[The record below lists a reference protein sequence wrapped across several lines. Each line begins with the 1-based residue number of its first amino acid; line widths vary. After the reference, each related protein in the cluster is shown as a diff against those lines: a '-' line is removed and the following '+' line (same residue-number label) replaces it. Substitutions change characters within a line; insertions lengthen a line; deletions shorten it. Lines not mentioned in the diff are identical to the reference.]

1 MSLSRAKREKLVAA
15 VAVIGPSGSG
25 KTLGALLMAYGMMKA
40 KYPELSE
47 DAVWEKIGLIDTEH
61 KRALVY
67 EGRQDPS
74 THNVRIGQFW
84 HYNLQKPYTLERYKK
99 AVKEVKDAGAEVAVI
114 DSLSHAWQGEGG
126 ILEYQQDLGGRYQDW
141 KQANKDAYFPLVS
154 LAVGEMFDI
163 HTINTIRSKQA
174 HEMQVTETG
183 KKEIVKLGLQPVQRD
198 DFEYEFQIVFTT
210 DMQHVAK
217 TTKDNSG
224 LFEDKPAK
232 ITPEHGKKLFEWLE
246 KGIDVRAEEEAQR
259 QEFIEMTS
267 TLALSDEALALKLDE
282 IEKKMKMPLDQFNL
296 KAAERAYLVLN
307 DLMKATV

>member
-1 MSLSRAKREKLVAA
+1 MSLSRAKREKLIAA

-25 KTLGALLMAYGMMKA
+25 KTLGSLLMAYGMMEA
-40 KYPELSE
+40 KYPEMPKEEL
-47 DAVWEKIGLIDTEH
+47 WGKIGLIDTEH

-67 EGRQDPS
+67 EGRQDES
-74 THNVRIGQFW
+74 TYNIRIGQFW
-84 HYNLQKPYTLERYKK
+84 HYNLQKPYSLARYKQ
-99 AVKEVKDAGAEVAVI
+99 AVKDVKDAGAEVVVI

-183 KKEIVKLGLQPVQRD
+183 KKEIIKLGLQPVQRD
-198 DFEYEFQIVFTT
+198 DFEYEFQIVFST
-210 DMQHVAK
+210 DMQHVAR

-224 LFEDKPAK
+224 LFEGNPAK
-232 ITPEHGKKLFEWLE
+232 ITPTHGKKLYDWLE
-246 KGIDVRAEEEAQR
+246 KGVDVRAEEEAQR
-259 QEFIEMTS
+259 LEFIEMAG
-267 TLALSDEALALKLDE
+267 TLAMSSDELAKKMDE
-282 IEKKMKMPLDQFNL
+282 IVKAMKMPLEQFNL
-296 KAAERAYLVLN
+296 KAAERAYTVLN
-307 DLMKATV
+307 GMMKQEV